1 MNEPKDNSTS
11 LTLKQQLEQERQR
24 AEQERRLAQWHD
36 GIEEAIQEAQKR
48 GDFDNLP
55 GKGKPLAQLQ
65 GNSHAPEKELAFQL
79 LKDNDYTLGWIS
91 RRNQTQNEIDA
102 FRVDLQTKID
112 HYRAEWLASDH
123 PDHRQPLLY
132 YWRKQITTWETTLK
146 TLNDRIRTANL
157 QTPLDHLHLIT
168 LGLEMELKRYRG
180 ELDLAE
186 MMKVND

>member
-1 MNEPKDNSTS
+1 MNQPPDKDPNLPQT
-11 LTLKQQLEQERQR
+11 QLSEH
-24 AEQERRLAQWHD
+24 ERRLNHYRD

-48 GDFDNLP
+48 GDFDNLR
-55 GKGKPLAQLQ
+55 GKGKPLTHLQ
-65 GNSHAPEKELAFQL
+65 ENPHAPGTELAFQL
-79 LKDNDYTLGWIS
+79 LKDNDYTLGWIN

-102 FRVDLQTKID
+102 FRVDLQTKIS
-112 HYRAEWLASDH
+112 HYQAEWHASEH

-168 LGLEMELKRYRG
+168 LGLEMELKRYGG

-186 MMKVND
+186 MMKVNG

>member
-65 GNSHAPEKELAFQL
+65 GNSHASEKELAFQL

-112 HYRAEWLASDH
+112 HYRAEWAIEAVAE
-123 PDHRQPLLY
+123 Q
-132 YWRKQITTWETTLK
+132 
-146 TLNDRIRTANL
+146 RI
-157 QTPLDHLHLIT
+157 
-168 LGLEMELKRYRG
+168 
-180 ELDLAE
+180 
-186 MMKVND
+186 